1 MTNFT
6 IILFILSIAPIFA
19 LWLFGYYRWAV
30 LIVSFI
36 VICVC
41 SGLFAY
47 ALHFLK
53 KKKMQAEEIFKNA
66 QIQAEQTLKQQRAE
80 LEEEKKKL
88 EKEKIEFERK
98 VSIWKDQINSMKHQL
113 ELKNILIDK
122 VDKAVNNPKKELKEI
137 VEEIRRR
144 MYKYKK

>member
-1 MTNFT
+1 
-6 IILFILSIAPIFA
+6 
-19 LWLFGYYRWAV
+19 
-30 LIVSFI
+30 
-36 VICVC
+36 
-41 SGLFAY
+41 
-47 ALHFLK
+47 
-53 KKKMQAEEIFKNA
+53 MQAEEIFKNA